1 MNLKEALTI
10 KPVSWNRKVPLLR
23 VAASLGCLW
32 LASLLLIAFQAK
44 LWLVDGVHRSILFW
58 ATVVVSVLLLVFFQG
73 VALVCNKRL
82 QVRNH
87 SAQP

>member
-23 VAASLGCLW
+23 VAAALGCLW

-44 LWLVDGVHRSILFW
+44 LWLVDGVRRPILFW

-73 VALVCNKRL
+73 VALACNKRL
-82 QVRNH
+82 QIRND

>member
-23 VAASLGCLW
+23 VAAALGCLW
-32 LASLLLIAFQAK
+32 FASLLLIVFQAK
-44 LWLVDGVHRSILFW
+44 LWLVDGVHLPILFW

-82 QVRNH
+82 QIRND

>member
-23 VAASLGCLW
+23 VAAALGCLW
-32 LASLLLIAFQAK
+32 LASLLLVAFQAK
-44 LWLVDGVHRSILFW
+44 LWLVDGVHRPILFW

-82 QVRNH
+82 QIRND